1 MESTKE
7 GLFTNTQNT
16 NLDFIKLEDVVSIL
30 KNIKAQENRDIIF
43 VIFFSYM
50 LHVFYYCS
58 IEELSFSPI
67 TQQNV
72 INLIGI

>member
-43 VIFFSYM
+43 VIFFRICYTYFIIALLKSY
-50 LHVFYYCS
+50 
-58 IEELSFSPI
+58 LSH
-67 TQQNV
+67 QLLNKM
-72 INLIGI
+72 